1 MVVGKVIWDLW
12 QMINFQIIYVVVIGS
27 TEIQWLN

>member
-1 MVVGKVIWDLW
+1 MGVGKVIWDLW
-12 QMINFQIIYVVVIGS
+12 QMINYLKIYVVVIGS